1 MLPGHMAAIGTSRG
15 AAEKRLATLLELSD
29 LKREIVA
36 YIVDNYHQRTHSETG
51 RKPAEFWQ
59 ETVHLRLP
67 ESEDALNAFLL
78 KGDKIRKV
86 GNTGVT
92 FTINGFKRH
101 YWSPLITNFWR
112 QEVQIRYNPEDL
124 NSILIYSADNN
135 EFICEAHLMGQPDSR
150 YNIGDLKRERNQ
162 YRRGLLERMTTYAK
176 KVEEFDRP
184 RKQAEQR
191 EKALQLLEREAS
203 KQKKATNQENDK
215 LRGAHLLLARLERRE
230 RGEE

>member
-92 FTINGFKRH
+92 LLSTVSKGTTGH
-101 YWSPLITNFWR
+101 PL
-112 QEVQIRYNPEDL
+112 L
-124 NSILIYSADNN
+124 LILATGSAD
-135 EFICEAHLMGQPDSR
+135 S
-150 YNIGDLKRERNQ
+150 
-162 YRRGLLERMTTYAK
+162 
-176 KVEEFDRP
+176 
-184 RKQAEQR
+184 
-191 EKALQLLEREAS
+191 LQS
-203 KQKKATNQENDK
+203 
-215 LRGAHLLLARLERRE
+215 
-230 RGEE
+230 